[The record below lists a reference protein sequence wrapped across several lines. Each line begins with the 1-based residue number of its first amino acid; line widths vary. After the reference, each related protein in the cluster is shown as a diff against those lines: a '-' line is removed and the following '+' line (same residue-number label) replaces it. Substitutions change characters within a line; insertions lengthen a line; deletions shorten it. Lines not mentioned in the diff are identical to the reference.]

1 MKLVEVIYSPGS
13 VLGRLG
19 PRSWV
24 LPLAA
29 SLIIVVLATALMI
42 YAVGFDS
49 IMGVRVPELGGQGGN
64 QPANIGEARNTALV
78 ATAFGIAVKFA
89 LVLAFALLIFALLHL
104 TEPGIQYLTVLAV
117 CSYGAYAREL
127 LDLSIK
133 VVVVAYHQ
141 FMNTALTSAA
151 ISTDASVFLH
161 APEGWL
167 RSLMES
173 LDLLTL
179 WYLVVVIFGLTKAI
193 PTLRFYR
200 ATFVTASP
208 WLLGTLLKVLRK
220 I

>member
-1 MKLVEVIYSPGS
+1 MKLVEVTYSPGS

-19 PRSWV
+19 PTSWV

-29 SLIIVVLATALMI
+29 SLVIVVLATALMI

-49 IMGVRVPELGGQGGN
+49 IMGVRGPELGAQGAN
-64 QPANIGEARNTALV
+64 QHATIGEARNTALV
-78 ATAFGIAVKFA
+78 ATAFGTALKLALVLVFA
-89 LVLAFALLIFALLHL
+89 LVIFALLRL
-104 TEPGIQYLTVLAV
+104 SNLGVPYWTVLAV

-133 VVVVAYHQ
+133 AVVVAYHR
-141 FMNTALTSAA
+141 FTEVPLTNAA
-151 ISTDASVFLH
+151 IPTDASVFLH

-167 RSLMES
+167 RSLIES

-179 WYLVVVIFGLTKAI
+179 WYLVVVIFGLTKAV

-200 ATFVTASP
+200 AALVTASP
-208 WLLGTLLKVLRK
+208 WLLGTLLKALRNL
-220 I
+220 